1 MLLLS
6 GSRAQQT
13 ALDSLSVAL
22 GERFRFQVD
31 HRDPSRPARFVAI
44 AHARHQIIAG
54 NDRQPGRA
62 VGLAQ

>member
-44 AHARHQIIAG
+44 ARTPDIRSSLVMTDNPAE
-54 NDRQPGRA
+54 
-62 VGLAQ
+62 L